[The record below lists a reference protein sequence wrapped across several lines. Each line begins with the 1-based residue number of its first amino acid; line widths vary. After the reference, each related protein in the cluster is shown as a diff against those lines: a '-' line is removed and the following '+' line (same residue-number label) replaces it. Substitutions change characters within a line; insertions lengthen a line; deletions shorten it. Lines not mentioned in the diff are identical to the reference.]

1 MVFFYGRRCPGGTCP
16 RGKCLDTGATAAV
29 VAVGESAIAM
39 IRDSVVLGNR
49 ESFYLLLISTEQ
61 LNVK

>member
-1 MVFFYGRRCPGGTCP
+1 MVFFHGRCPGGTCP
-16 RGKCLDTGATAAV
+16 RGKCPDTGATAAV

-39 IRDSVVLGNR
+39 IPDSLVLGNR
-49 ESFYLLLISTEQ
+49 ELFNSLLISTKQ